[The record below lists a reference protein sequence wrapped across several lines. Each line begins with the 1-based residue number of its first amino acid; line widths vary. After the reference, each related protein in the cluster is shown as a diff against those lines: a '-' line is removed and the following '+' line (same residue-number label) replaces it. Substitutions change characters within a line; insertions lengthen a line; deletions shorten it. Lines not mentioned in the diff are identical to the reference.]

1 MAGKKTK
8 KSKKKTARSTRAA
21 PVKKKAVAA
30 RKSTKKK
37 SAKKTISRGTSSRK
51 PTKKKTV
58 KKTAGKAVK
67 KTSKKTAKKSAKKSV
82 TAKKKKSVKRVAHKA
97 AKKVVKRVAKKAVK
111 KSVKKSV
118 KKVAKKAVSK
128 IKRKTARAA
137 TAVAAPASP
146 LDTFAARESLPPPV
160 TPLSDKDLQMFRDL
174 LLSKRAEIAGDVS
187 TLENQA
193 LSDNR
198 QDAAG
203 DLSSMPIH
211 MADIGTDNYEKEFT
225 LGLLESERHI
235 LREIDEA
242 IRRIDKRTYG
252 VCEAT
257 GRAIGKT
264 RLRAQPWV
272 RFCYEYVLA
281 QERGT
286 QGGRW

>member
-1 MAGKKTK
+1 
-8 KSKKKTARSTRAA
+8 
-21 PVKKKAVAA
+21 
-30 RKSTKKK
+30 
-37 SAKKTISRGTSSRK
+37 
-51 PTKKKTV
+51 
-58 KKTAGKAVK
+58 
-67 KTSKKTAKKSAKKSV
+67 
-82 TAKKKKSVKRVAHKA
+82 
-97 AKKVVKRVAKKAVK
+97 
-111 KSVKKSV
+111 
-118 KKVAKKAVSK
+118 
-128 IKRKTARAA
+128 
-137 TAVAAPASP
+137 
-146 LDTFAARESLPPPV
+146 
-160 TPLSDKDLQMFRDL
+160 
-174 LLSKRAEIAGDVS
+174 
-187 TLENQA
+187 
-193 LSDNR
+193 
-198 QDAAG
+198 
-203 DLSSMPIH
+203 MPIH